1 MLSRFDFSNP
11 MVFSMIPDPYDL
23 MQRAVNVVNASTH
36 ETSKVAATLAGR
48 DPVHGVFN
56 LSRTNYW
63 PGLIETRL
71 GRDARVGESSASVH
85 SEVAVILHAPHAT
98 QGASLYVTD
107 PFCPN
112 CAKNIVEAGVTDVYI
127 DHKGFDKD
135 WAQRRNADFVD
146 MSLSIMRHAGVSV
159 HKIFRKDRRIE
170 TLFAPEPGYCPPQD
184 NPFGRIAIS
193 GSRSA
198 DFPDFVARAAT
209 DIGDA
214 PFGVAVAR
222 DEAGRVYVL
231 SARPHLSI
239 GYSSQADSDKL
250 TRREGKYSY
259 VIGPMNRILMGA
271 ARYGLKI
278 DPDSVFCAVVPDSRE
293 LVNMAG
299 AGLMRLRVGDLSRGR
314 DADSLEAMR
323 VFQESEIMDFIPAAS
338 SAALLG
344 SPMP

>member
-1 MLSRFDFSNP
+1 MFRSIFALVSAIP
-11 MVFSMIPDPYDL
+11 MQPDHYDL
-23 MQRAVNVVNASTH
+23 MQRAVNVVNGSAH

-48 DPVHGVFN
+48 DPVHGFFS

-63 PGLIETRL
+63 PGLVESRL
-71 GRDARVGESSASVH
+71 GRDARVGESSSSVH
-85 SEVAVILHAPHAT
+85 SEVAVALHAPHAT

-135 WAQRRNADFVD
+135 WSQRRNADFVE

-159 HKIFRKDRRIE
+159 YKIFRKERRIE
-170 TLFAPEPGYCPPQD
+170 TLFTPAPGYIPPQD
-184 NPFGRIAIS
+184 NPLERREIPGFLPE
-193 GSRSA
+193 
-198 DFPDFVARAAT
+198 DFSDLVAQAAG
-209 DIGDA
+209 DMGDA
-214 PFGVAVAR
+214 LFGVAIAR

-231 SARPHLSI
+231 SARPNLAV
-239 GYSSQADSDKL
+239 GYSTQADADKL

-259 VIGPMNRILMGA
+259 VIGAMNRILMGA

-278 DPDSVFCAVVPDSRE
+278 DPDGVFSAAVPGSRE

-299 AGLMRLRVGDLSRGR
+299 AGLTRLRVGDLTRGR
-314 DADSLEAMR
+314 DADSLDAMATFR
-323 VFQESEIMDFIPAAS
+323 ENGIMSFMGMPPKS
-338 SAALLG
+338 SPSRLWT
-344 SPMP
+344 P

>member
-1 MLSRFDFSNP
+1 MQP
-11 MVFSMIPDPYDL
+11 ADPYDL
-23 MQRAVNVVNASTH
+23 MQRAVNVVNGSAH

-48 DPVHGVFN
+48 DPVHGFFS

-63 PGLIETRL
+63 PGLVESRL
-71 GRDARVGESSASVH
+71 GRDARVGESSSNVH
-85 SEVAVILHAPHAT
+85 SEVAAILHAPHAT
-98 QGASLYVTD
+98 QGSSLYVTD

-135 WAQRRNADFVD
+135 WSQRRNADFVE

-159 HKIFRKDRRIE
+159 YKIFRKDRRIE
-170 TLFAPEPGYCPPQD
+170 TLFAPPEGYVPPQD
-184 NPFGRIAIS
+184 NPLGRIEIPGFS
-193 GSRSA
+193 PV
-198 DFPDFVARAAT
+198 DLPDILARLRP
-209 DIGDA
+209 DMGDA

-222 DEAGRVYVL
+222 DEAGRTYVL

-239 GYSSQADSDKL
+239 GYSRAEDADKL

-259 VIGPMNRILMGA
+259 VIGAMNRVLMGA

-278 DPDSVFCAVVPDSRE
+278 DPDGVFSAVVPGSRE

-299 AGLMRLRVGDLSRGR
+299 AGLTRLRVGDITRGR
-314 DADSLEAMR
+314 DADSLDAM
-323 VFQESEIMDFIPAAS
+323 
-338 SAALLG
+338 ALLQSHG
-344 SPMP
+344 IMNFMPLTSQSNWSRTPAP